1 MKDKFTLLFKPF
13 LIALIGLTIGYT
25 FLHWLIFIELEIFPL
40 KKIITNFG
48 IPIVLTG
55 LTAWF
60 FLRPRFKLLNLEA
73 KKGNWRDFYSFILWM
88 ILTVPLIIAQEYV
101 VSATGKLTE
110 LNSINEISNS
120 ELTKYYTIRNY
131 YIDKNTIG
139 AHSSFDVS
147 GKHND
152 KFNMHIYIA
161 LPMFESALD
170 TNNTD
175 IEPFAWLGIEY
186 KETISNR
193 LEANE
198 KEEKYQEFANESQI
212 DFDNK
217 NVSKFIYLDRLGH
230 SDERDGF
237 IEAIEKNPIYE
248 PNNIILKAINE
259 PFEARN
265 GSKLSWIIGSC
276 IVGSVIWLIM
286 LFIPKIET
294 QQLKRIKAGKPDKE
308 AQEEL
313 RDFIDFLKP
322 KEGYY
327 ITPILIYLNI
337 TVFIIMMFAGLGF
350 MSFKGQDLLIW
361 GANYR
366 PTTMDGEWWRLLT
379 STFLHGGLMHLLFNM
394 YGLLFVGMFLEP
406 VLGKSK
412 FLISYLITGILASIT
427 SLWWYDATISV
438 GASGA
443 IFGMYGLFL
452 AFMLTKIFHPDF
464 SKSFLLSTVVFVGF
478 NLLMGLTGGI
488 DNAAHIG
495 GLVSGFI
502 AGLIL
507 TPILKNEEQKVGN
520 NG

>member
-1 MKDKFTLLFKPF
+1 
-13 LIALIGLTIGYT
+13 
-25 FLHWLIFIELEIFPL
+25 
-40 KKIITNFG
+40 
-48 IPIVLTG
+48 
-55 LTAWF
+55 
-60 FLRPRFKLLNLEA
+60 
-73 KKGNWRDFYSFILWM
+73 
-88 ILTVPLIIAQEYV
+88 V

-110 LNSINEISNS
+110 LNSVNEINNS
-120 ELTKYYTIRNY
+120 ELTKYYTIREY
-131 YIDKNTIG
+131 FIDKKAIG
-139 AHSSFDVS
+139 VHSSFDVS

-161 LPMFESALD
+161 LPIFESALD
-170 TNNTD
+170 TSSNE
-175 IEPFAWLGIEY
+175 IEPFAWLGIKY

-198 KEEKYQEFANESQI
+198 KEEKYQQFANESQV
-212 DFDNK
+212 DFDNM

-248 PNNIILKAINE
+248 PNEIVLKAVNE

-265 GSKLSWIIGSC
+265 GSKFSWIIGSGL
-276 IVGSVIWLIM
+276 VGSIVWLIM
-286 LFIPKIET
+286 LLIPKIDT
-294 QQLKRIKAGKPDKE
+294 QHLVRIKAGKPDKE

-313 RDFIDFLKP
+313 HDFIDFLKP
-322 KEGYY
+322 KEGYF

-337 TVFIIMMFAGLGF
+337 TLFIIMMLAGLGF
-350 MSFKGQDLLIW
+350 MTFKGSDLLMW

-366 PTTMDGEWWRLLT
+366 PSTLDGEWWRLLT

-406 VLGKSK
+406 VLGKKK
-412 FLISYLITGILASIT
+412 FLVSYLVTGILASVA
-427 SLWWYDATISV
+427 SLWWYDANISV

-495 GLVSGFI
+495 GLISGFI
-502 AGLIL
+502 IGLVL
-507 TPILKNEEQKVGN
+507 TPILNKEGK
-520 NG
+520 